1 MPIGLSPQSLFFSLQ
16 SIFISLQTCF
26 NFASFSVAPSL
37 SLSLFPFSSCHIC
50 SLLRFPLYFLV
61 SLAHTSSPS
70 LSLFLSSFFS
80 SVTFTAPFHNLFVTL
95 WCIFSCLFRFNIPL
109 FPHPVIFFLLPAVFC
124 CRGRQRV
131 LRLKM
136 KTHGTF
142 TLTLMHFWTSTQQLF
157 LYRTAQPVPSW
168 ETANR

>member
-70 LSLFLSSFFS
+70 LSLFLSSFFLLRHLHCS
-80 SVTFTAPFHNLFVTL
+80 LSQSFCDSLMY
-95 WCIFSCLFRFNIPL
+95 FSCLFRFNIPL